1 MAIILPSGFNI
12 TNNDPVDA
20 RISVANASARL
31 GFSTANVYE
40 GLTVYQQDTNEVYVL
55 TDATAP
61 SSTAS
66 WSLIYPA
73 TSAASPWLIT
83 GTTLYTSQSFSVQVT
98 GSLLINGNVP
108 DVFIIKSTTDAQN
121 LLKVSSSGVV
131 QMYVHNSDPSGNAE
145 LGQMYFTSSSL
156 FLGLQ

>member
-12 TNNDPVDA
+12 TNVDPIDS
-20 RISVANASARL
+20 RISVADASARL

-40 GLTVYQQDTNEVYVL
+40 GLTVYQRDTNEVYVL
-55 TDATAP
+55 IDATTP

-73 TSAASPWLIT
+73 TSVASPWLIT
-83 GTTLYTSQSFSVQVT
+83 GSTLYTSQSFSIQAT
-98 GSLLINGNVP
+98 GSLTLLGTVP
-108 DVFIIKSTTDAQN
+108 DVFIIKSSGDSQN

-131 QMYVHNSDPSGNAE
+131 QMYVHNTDPTSPAE
-145 LGQMYFTSSSL
+145 LGQIYFTSSSL
-156 FLGLQ
+156 FLGL

>member
-1 MAIILPSGFNI
+1 MAINLPGGFNI
-12 TNNDPVDA
+12 LNSDPVDA
-20 RISVANASARL
+20 RISVADATARL
-31 GFSTANVYE
+31 GFSVVNVYE

-55 TDATAP
+55 INAASP

-73 TSAASPWLIT
+73 TSTSSPWLIT
-83 GTTLYTSQSFSVQVT
+83 GSTLYTSQSFNVQAT
-98 GSLLINGNVP
+98 GSFTVIGTIP
-108 DVFIIKSTTDAQN
+108 DVFIIKSNSDSQN

-131 QMYVHNSDPSGNAE
+131 QMYVHNADPTAPAE
-145 LGQMYFTSSSL
+145 LGQIYFTSSSL